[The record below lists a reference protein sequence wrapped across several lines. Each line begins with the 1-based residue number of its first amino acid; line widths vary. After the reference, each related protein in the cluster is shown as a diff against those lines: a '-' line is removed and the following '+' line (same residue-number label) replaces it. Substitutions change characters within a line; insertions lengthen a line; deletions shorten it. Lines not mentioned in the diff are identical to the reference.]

1 MGLKALRARF
11 LVEVVYRAR
20 GGFLAFTILFAIGS
34 QILGVILFGLTGGNY
49 WKFLL
54 YGMIF
59 LMCFFYILSRVAG
72 ISNNSAQRLYLV
84 RKAKPKSA
92 WILREGNAE
101 IRRAIIE
108 KLGWTRILSD
118 LGGKIIDKW
127 DCYELYQIKPK
138 DSIIRESFHL
148 LKMKCASTD
157 SDYVHCVPPSTKTA
171 WDAIKWMN
179 KGIEPEQFK
188 VQA

>member
-1 MGLKALRARF
+1 MGLKALRAKF
-11 LVEVVYRAR
+11 LVEMAYRAR
-20 GGFLAFTILFAIGS
+20 GGFLAFLCSFAVGFLI
-34 QILGVILFGLTGGNY
+34 IGVILFGLLGGNY
-49 WKFLL
+49 WGFLL
-54 YGMIF
+54 YGMII
-59 LMCFFYILSRVAG
+59 LVCFFYVLEKAARIFD
-72 ISNNSAQRLYLV
+72 NSSQRLYLV
-84 RKAKPKSA
+84 RKGKPKSA

-101 IRRAIIE
+101 IRRVIIE
-108 KLGWTRILSD
+108 KLGWTKILSD

-127 DCYELYQIKPK
+127 DCYELYQITPK
-138 DSIIRESFHL
+138 DKIIEESFRL

>member
-1 MGLKALRARF
+1 MGLKALRTRF
-11 LVEVVYRAR
+11 LVEIVYRAR
-20 GGFLAFTILFAIGS
+20 GGFLAFAVLFVIGF
-34 QILGVILFGLTGGNY
+34 QILGVILFGLMGGNY
-49 WKFLL
+49 WGFLF
-54 YGMIF
+54 YGMII
-59 LMCFFYILSRVAG
+59 LVCFFYILCKAAR
-72 ISNNSAQRLYLV
+72 IFDQPIQRLYLV
-84 RKAKPKSA
+84 RKTKPKSA

-101 IRRAIIE
+101 IRRVIIE
-108 KLGWTRILSD
+108 KLGWTKILFD

-127 DCYELYQIKPK
+127 DCYELYQITPR

-188 VQA
+188 IQA

>member
-1 MGLKALRARF
+1 MGLKALRAKF

-20 GGFLAFTILFAIGS
+20 GGYLAFTILFAIGF
-34 QILGVILFGLTGGNY
+34 QIFGTILFGLAGGNY
-49 WKFLL
+49 WKFLP
-54 YGMIF
+54 YGIMV
-59 LMCFFYILSRVAG
+59 LVCFFYILCKAARIFSD
-72 ISNNSAQRLYLV
+72 SAQRLYLLS
-84 RKAKPKSA
+84 KTKPKSA

-101 IRRAIIE
+101 IRRVIIE
-108 KLGWTRILSD
+108 KLGWTKILSD
-118 LGGKIIDKW
+118 LGGRIIDKW